1 MKLNILIVDDTVLNI
16 VLLEEICKEEGHNVF
31 SFANPLEALES
42 IKNNPYDLAFID
54 YMMPEMNG
62 IELIKEIKK
71 YQANI
76 ITVMITAA
84 DSQEVKLKALQ
95 AGANEFLIKP
105 IDVSEMMIRLKNISK
120 LIKAEKV
127 LRDYNKQ
134 LQEEIQKAIQKIKKG
149 EYETLDVLSNVAE
162 YRDEDTHN
170 HTKRVALYSKLLAKE
185 AGFDEEMQDL
195 IYHASPLHDVG
206 KVGIPDNIL
215 LKPGKL
221 TKEEFDIMKTHAK
234 IGFDMLDGFENKYL
248 KAGAV
253 IALTH
258 HEKFDGSGYPN
269 GLKGDE
275 IDILG
280 QIVAIA
286 DVFDALTSKR
296 PYKEPWPVEKA
307 FNLLKEEAGKHF
319 SPFLVNLFLNKK
331 DEIIAIKDKYKD

>member
-248 KAGAV
+248 KAGAI